1 MAGLRILYHM
11 FFKKRNSSCCLFLFF
26 AVIGSQG
33 EYKAAKKEQELGKK
47 SVETK
52 ERLLVLYSVRCMEL
66 PGYRLPGGA
75 GWGKLAQ
82 EQCRWWSKLVA
93 QPLIPGKPV

>member
-11 FFKKRNSSCCLFLFF
+11 FFKKRNSSHCLFLFF

-47 SVETK
+47 SVETG
-52 ERLLVLYSVRCMEL
+52 ERLLVLYSVRCS
-66 PGYRLPGGA
+66 GA
-75 GWGKLAQ
+75 TGIQASRG
-82 EQCRWWSKLVA
+82 RRV
-93 QPLIPGKPV
+93 G